1 MISDQVDLLVGR
13 SLQLINDIPLA
24 VYIKKSKSHS
34 NQMRINIAV
43 SVLSL
48 GYILKR
54 IKCGLL
60 QTTVPKN
67 HFE

>member
-1 MISDQVDLLVGR
+1 MICDQVDLVIGP
-13 SLQLINDIPLA
+13 SLQLINDRPLA
-24 VYIKKSKSHS
+24 VLHQKSKSHS
-34 NQMRINIAV
+34 DQMRINIAV
-43 SVLSL
+43 SVLLL

-54 IKCGLL
+54 IKCDLL